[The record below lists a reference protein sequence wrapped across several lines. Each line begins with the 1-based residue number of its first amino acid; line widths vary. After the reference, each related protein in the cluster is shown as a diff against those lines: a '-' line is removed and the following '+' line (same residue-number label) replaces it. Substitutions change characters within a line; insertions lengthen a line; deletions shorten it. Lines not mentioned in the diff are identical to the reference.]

1 MSTLKLMTTKRFA
14 PFFFVQF
21 FGAMNDNIFKNTILI
36 LLTFKVVS
44 EAESATLAS
53 LAGGLFILPF
63 FLFSGVAGQIADKNE
78 KSYLMRLVKL
88 IEIPVMIVGAIS
100 FFISNTPLQFITL
113 FLMGTLSAFFGPV
126 KYSILPQHLTEE
138 ELVGGNSLVELG
150 TFLAILIGTIAGG
163 LLAGSQN
170 MMAIAATIISV
181 ALASWLIAKFVPVAP
196 AGDPGLKLNWNPF
209 TETTKLY
216 RLISKKE
223 AIFNSIVGISWLWFF
238 GAIVL
243 SQLPIFVKHVLHAD
257 ASVVTL
263 LLAVFSISIGIG
275 SILTEKLSRGMI
287 ELGIVPIGALGLTI
301 FTGDLYFINY
311 NPANDALITASQFW
325 AAAKSGANL
334 RIIIDFMMIGIFFSM
349 FMVPLF
355 ALIQIRSDEESR
367 SRVIAANN
375 IFNSVFMVVSA
386 IAVPILISFGNGV
399 LEILL
404 ITAILN
410 FIVSVYI
417 FTLIPEFFMRFVIWV
432 LAGTIYRVS
441 YEGRK
446 HIPTNGSAILVCN
459 HISFID
465 WFIITAGCGRPVIF
479 VMDHQI
485 FKIPVA
491 GIIFKLA
498 KAIPIAPA
506 KEDPEAKEKAFK
518 KVAEALADNNI
529 VCIFPEGKI
538 TYDGNLNPFKTGV
551 EVMLK
556 ETPVPV
562 IPMALTGLWG
572 SFFSREKGG
581 AMKGLPHP
589 SRRKIK
595 LTISAPLP
603 PTTTAADLEVKVKEL
618 MISEVETQ

>member
-1 MSTLKLMTTKRFA
+1 MSTLKLMKSKRFA

-21 FGAMNDNIFKNTILI
+21 FGAMNDNIFKNTLLI

-44 EAESATLAS
+44 ESESGTLAS

-63 FLFSGVAGQIADKNE
+63 FLFSGVAGQIADKYE
-78 KSYLMRLVKL
+78 KSFLMRFIKL
-88 IEIPVMIVGAIS
+88 IEIPVMVVGAVS
-100 FFISNTPLQFITL
+100 FFIGNAPLQFITL

-126 KYSILPQHLTEE
+126 KYSILPQHLSEN
-138 ELVGGNSLVELG
+138 ELIGGNSLVELG

-163 LLAGSQN
+163 LLASSQN
-170 MMAIAATIISV
+170 MNAIAITIVSV
-181 ALASWLIAKFVPVAP
+181 AVVSWFVARYVPLAP
-196 AGDPGLKLNWNPF
+196 AGAPGLKLNWNPF
-209 TETTKLY
+209 TETAKLY

-243 SQLPIFVKHVLHAD
+243 SQLPVYAKHVLHAD
-257 ASVVTL
+257 ETVVTM
-263 LLAVFSISIGIG
+263 LLAVFSISVGIG

-301 FTGDLYFINY
+301 FTGDLYFIPY
-311 NPANDALITASQFW
+311 NPAGEGLISAAQFW
-325 AAAKSGANL
+325 AAAKSGANF
-334 RIIIDFMMIGIFFSM
+334 RILFDFTMIGISFSL
-349 FMVPLF
+349 FIVPLF
-355 ALIQIRSDEESR
+355 ALIQIRSDEDSR

-386 IAVPILISFGNGV
+386 LSVPVLISFGNTV
-399 LEILL
+399 LDILL

-410 FIVSVYI
+410 LVVSLYI
-417 FTLIPEFFMRFVIWV
+417 FTLIPEFFMRFAIWV
-432 LAGTIYRVS
+432 LASTIYRVK
-441 YEGRK
+441 YEGRE
-446 HIPTNGSAILVCN
+446 HIPTNGSAVLVCN

-479 VMDHQI
+479 VMDHRI
-485 FKIPVA
+485 FKIPLVS
-491 GIIFKLA
+491 IIFRLA

-506 KEDPEAKEKAFK
+506 KEDPDAKERAFK
-518 KVAEALADNNI
+518 RIAAALKDNNI

-538 TYDGNLNPFKTGV
+538 SFEGNLNPFKPGV
-551 EVMLK
+551 EIILN

-581 AMKGLPHP
+581 AMKGMPHP

-595 LTISAPLP
+595 LMIGQPLP
-603 PTTTAADLEVKVKEL
+603 ATAKAAEIEAKV
-618 MISEVETQ
+618 TQLLASGSAG

>member
-1 MSTLKLMTTKRFA
+1 MSTLKLMKTKRFA

-21 FGAMNDNIFKNTILI
+21 FGAMNDNIFKNTLLI
-36 LLTFKVVS
+36 LLTFKAVS
-44 EAESATLAS
+44 ESESGTLAS

-63 FLFSGVAGQIADKNE
+63 FLFSGVAGQLADKYE
-78 KSYLMRLVKL
+78 KSNLMRIIKL
-88 IEIPVMIVGAIS
+88 AEIPIMVLGAIS
-100 FFISNTPLQFITL
+100 FFIGNAPLQFFTL
-113 FLMGTLSAFFGPV
+113 FLMGTQSAFFGPV
-126 KYSILPQHLTEE
+126 KYSILPQHLTEN
-138 ELVGGNSLVELG
+138 ELVGGNSLVEMG

-163 LLAGSQN
+163 LLASSQN
-170 MMAIAATIISV
+170 LNAVALSIISIAV
-181 ALASWLIAKFVPVAP
+181 IGWVISRLVPQALPGA
-196 AGDPGLKLNWNPF
+196 PGLKLNWNPF
-209 TETTKLY
+209 TETSSLY

-243 SQLPIFVKHVLHAD
+243 SQLPVYVRHVLHAD
-257 ASVVTL
+257 ETVVTL
-263 LLAVFSISIGIG
+263 LLAVFSIAIGVG

-301 FTGDLYFINY
+301 FTGDLYFISY
-311 NPANDALITASQFW
+311 NSASEALYTASQFW
-325 AAAKSGANL
+325 DAAKAGGANI
-334 RIIIDFMMIGIFFSM
+334 RIIFDFTMVGIFFSM

-375 IFNSVFMVVSA
+375 IFNSVFMVISA
-386 IAVPILISFGNGV
+386 LAVPVLISLGNGV

-410 FIVSVYI
+410 FVVSLYI

-432 LAGTIYRVS
+432 LAGTIYRVA
-441 YEGRK
+441 YEGRE
-446 HIPTNGSAILVCN
+446 HIPSNGSAILVCN

-479 VMDHQI
+479 VMDHRI
-485 FKIPVA
+485 FKMPVA
-491 GIIFKLA
+491 GIIFKIA

-506 KEDPEAKEKAFK
+506 KEDPEAKERAFK
-518 KVAEALADNNI
+518 RIAAALADNNI

-538 TYDGNLNPFKTGV
+538 TFDGNLNPFKPGV
-551 EVMLK
+551 EFMLK
-556 ETPVPV
+556 ESPVPV

-572 SFFSREKGG
+572 SFFSRHKGG
-581 AMKGLPHP
+581 AMKGVPHP

-595 LTISAPLP
+595 LTIGAPLP
-603 PTTTAADLEVKVKEL
+603 STTTAAELEAKVSAL
-618 MISEVETQ
+618 LASEGQP